1 MPSNVSAEG
10 AEASLSPDTGQTI
23 PRIKLSEQGFSGLR
37 VHNKKILEEA
47 QSAFRYPAFI
57 STVAEMR
64 NNPTVGAAMNVYRMM
79 MSRVQ
84 WDVQDP
90 INATDTEK
98 ARAATIRTMMHDM
111 EGQSWSSF
119 IESVIPYLEYGFGV
133 HEKVLRRRLKR
144 NGSKY
149 NDGLVGIKK
158 IASRSQDTITGW
170 LFTED
175 GADLIGVEQD
185 INTLQYAYKF
195 AQKKNKDGKI
205 EIDRDK
211 FLLFSASASK
221 GNPEGSSIY
230 KNIYLAFKQ
239 LSLLQDQELL
249 GIAKDIQGI
258 LKIAIPPRY
267 LSATASPEDKAAVAA
282 FQTIIDNY
290 NAGTQRGLLVPNMFD
305 PESKLPLFTYDLMES
320 KGGAKYDTESI
331 IRRLQGDILSA
342 LSVDIL
348 KLGADGTGSFS
359 LAESKSSVLAIAID
373 YRLREI
379 AEVLNYDLMR
389 TLYEVNGWEL
399 DNLPKFVYADIE
411 EVSLEDFSKAVQ
423 RIFST
428 SAIEIDRSVMNRIR
442 AVLKVP
448 LLPEDE
454 PVDKEKLP
462 AKMAEVESKSGAGM
476 AVGTTG
482 TGTAKKGNA
491 GSKNSSDNNSD
502 NSS

>member
-1 MPSNVSAEG
+1 
-10 AEASLSPDTGQTI
+10 
-23 PRIKLSEQGFSGLR
+23 
-37 VHNKKILEEA
+37 
-47 QSAFRYPAFI
+47 
-57 STVAEMR
+57 
-64 NNPTVGAAMNVYRMM
+64 
-79 MSRVQ
+79 
-84 WDVQDP
+84 
-90 INATDTEK
+90 
-98 ARAATIRTMMHDM
+98 MMHDM

-119 IESVIPYLEYGFGV
+119 IESVIPYLEYGFGI
-133 HEKVLRRRLKR
+133 HEKVFRRRLKR
-144 NGSKY
+144 SGSKY
-149 NDGLVGIKK
+149 NDGLIGIKK
-158 IASRSQDTITGW
+158 IAPRSQDTITGW

-175 GADLIGVEQD
+175 GADLLGVEQD
-185 INTLQYAYKF
+185 INTLQYAHKF
-195 AQKKNKDGKI
+195 AQKKNIHGKI
-205 EIDRDK
+205 EIDRNK
-211 FLLFSASASK
+211 FLLFSASSTK

-230 KNIYLAFKQ
+230 KNIFLAFKQ

-267 LSATASPEDKAAVAA
+267 LDVNASPEDKAAVVA
-282 FQTIIDNY
+282 FQAIIDNY
-290 NAGTQRGLLVPNMFD
+290 NAGTQRGLLVPNMHD

-379 AEVLNYDLMR
+379 AEVLNHDLMR
-389 TLYEVNGWEL
+389 TLYEVNGWEV

-411 EVSLEDFSKAVQ
+411 EVSLEDFSKAIQ

-428 SAIEIDRSVMNRIR
+428 SAIEVDRGVMNRVR
-442 AVLKVP
+442 EVLKMP
-448 LLPEDE
+448 LLPDDE

-462 AKMAEVESKSGAGM
+462 AKMADVQSNAGAGM

-482 TGTAKKGNA
+482 NGTAKNGNA
-491 GSKNSSDNNSD
+491 GSGNASDNKSD
-502 NSS
+502 NSA